1 MRPKTAS
8 HFSHW
13 VSIFRSFVTH
23 FICVFF
29 SCRCCHF
36 FSFLLWNRLKFRT
49 KPNAALYSFP
59 HFNHTHIKII
69 IAAFFFLLTYLHTQN
84 SQATILIKFN
94 LSISLLLVKCTCCS
108 FRFFFSFFF
117 RIHSFR
123 NTARIIRCT
132 ISSTLR
138 MMMMNS
144 NDIFAA
150 IMWILF
156 TKWIKKKRRYE
167 LKSYPQRRHHS
178 HHSSI
183 RKSDMW
189 SNKSKMHKWKNDC
202 WTFVI
207 MWIFPNDAYYSFTHS
222 CLFSP

>member
-36 FSFLLWNRLKFRT
+36 FSFLLWNRIKFRT

-108 FRFFFSFFF
+108 FRFFFP
-117 RIHSFR
+117 
-123 NTARIIRCT
+123 
-132 ISSTLR
+132 SSLEY
-138 MMMMNS
+138 
-144 NDIFAA
+144 
-150 IMWILF
+150 ILF
-156 TKWIKKKRRYE
+156 EIRQGSYDVQFRAPYE
-167 LKSYPQRRHHS
+167 WWWWTQMIFSLLLCESYSR
-178 HHSSI
+178 
-183 RKSDMW
+183 
-189 SNKSKMHKWKNDC
+189 NE
-202 WTFVI
+202 
-207 MWIFPNDAYYSFTHS
+207 
-222 CLFSP
+222 